1 MGDIVLKF
9 VESEFS
15 HIITKHHKLSKLL
28 PLPIYEKK
36 QALDACD
43 DAGIYFGVTDRTGF
57 LLRELMRAPT
67 PL

>member
-15 HIITKHHKLSKLL
+15 HNITKHHKLL

-36 QALDACD
+36 QDLDVGN
-43 DAGIYFGVTDRTGF
+43 DAGIYFGVTARTGF
-57 LLRELMRAPT
+57 CSES
-67 PL
+67 